1 MIYLAFS
8 KCKCKCLL
16 FPGMGLNFKQTQS
29 CKCNFA
35 TKNKTKFLSTF
46 KHSFSQLCSIDH
58 WTVVVVVVH
67 HSKRKDCKI
76 KIFYFSFSFSFRASW
91 AQVKIGR
98 QAGGSARHGPLTG
111 GTILQVFK
119 IQPQISFTSIF
130 YLAIY
135 KSQFKHTQETQRI
148 QHKLT

>member
-8 KCKCKCLL
+8 KCKCLL
-16 FPGMGLNFKQTQS
+16 FPGMGLNFKLTQS

-35 TKNKTKFLSTF
+35 TKNKMKFLSTF

-76 KIFYFSFSFSFRASW
+76 KIFYFFFLIFIPCQLGTGENRSAGRRVGPTRPAHWRHNFTGLQNSNTNLIYFHILFSN
-91 AQVKIGR
+91 I
-98 QAGGSARHGPLTG
+98 
-111 GTILQVFK
+111 
-119 IQPQISFTSIF
+119 
-130 YLAIY
+130 
-135 KSQFKHTQETQRI
+135 
-148 QHKLT
+148 

>member
-1 MIYLAFS
+1 VIYLAFS
-8 KCKCKCLL
+8 KFKCKCI
-16 FPGMGLNFKQTQS
+16 FFTCMGLNFKQTQS

-58 WTVVVVVVH
+58 WTVVVVVVN

-76 KIFYFSFSFSFRASW
+76 KIFYFFSFSFRASW
-91 AQVKIGR
+91 AQVKIAR
-98 QAGGSARHGPLTG
+98 QSAGGSARHGPLTG

-119 IQPQISFTSIF
+119 IQTQISFTSIF

-135 KSQFKHTQETQRI
+135 KSQFKYTQETQRM